1 MWLISK
7 KYDEKL
13 VHMIKYL
20 SSFAL
25 LNLQAEQHPEIVVYA
40 IWWVVL
46 MVLLPSIVLLPHIYW
61 NINERTCLQFPTPT
75 LMVNNA
81 ISFEY
86 EYEVHQINWKTSPA
100 YHHDR
105 VFTLFYW
112 KFKTKCLPA
121 PCLSIAFQVT
131 NACLMVNNDIL
142 FV

>member
-1 MWLISK
+1 
-7 KYDEKL
+7 
-13 VHMIKYL
+13 MIKYL

-86 EYEVHQINWKTSPA
+86 EYEVHQIN
-100 YHHDR
+100 
-105 VFTLFYW
+105 
-112 KFKTKCLPA
+112 
-121 PCLSIAFQVT
+121 
-131 NACLMVNNDIL
+131 
-142 FV
+142 